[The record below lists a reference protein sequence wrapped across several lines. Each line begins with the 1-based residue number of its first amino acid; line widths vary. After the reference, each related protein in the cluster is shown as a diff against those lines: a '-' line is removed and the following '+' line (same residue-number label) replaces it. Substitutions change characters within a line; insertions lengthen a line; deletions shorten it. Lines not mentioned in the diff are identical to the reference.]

1 MAIKDELFQST
12 LENLYR
18 ILGLLKQPDKDKHVI
33 AAEGTI
39 DEAYQKLTGADAM
52 LFKSLGS
59 EELINVLSTNNLL
72 DREKAFV
79 LGVLFKTDSEL
90 QAAMG
95 NDAKSI
101 SLKIKALNLLI
112 EAALELD
119 VDNANPYIEELKEEL
134 SDYELSTKTKWRLFN
149 YDWVWDNFA
158 EAEDRLFS
166 LLEEF
171 GASAELELQA
181 KEFYANLREKER
193 EELELGNLP
202 YEELDEGQKAF
213 EERFLELKSG

>member
-33 AAEGTI
+33 AAEATI
-39 DEAYQKLTGADAM
+39 DEAYQKLTGAEAM

-59 EELINVLSTNNLL
+59 EELIDILSTNNML
-72 DREKAFV
+72 DREKAYV
-79 LGVLFKTDSEL
+79 LGVLFKADSEL
-90 QAAMG
+90 QAAMD
-95 NDAKSI
+95 NSKSVG
-101 SLKIKALNLLI
+101 LKIKALNLLI

-134 SDYELSTKTKWRLFN
+134 AGYKLSTKTKWRLFS
-149 YDWVWDNFA
+149 YDWVWGNFA

-166 LLEEF
+166 LLKEF
-171 GASAELELQA
+171 GASSEIELQA
-181 KEFYANLREKER
+181 KEFYKSLREKEK
-193 EELELGNLP
+193 EELEKGNLP

-213 EERFLELKSG
+213 EERFLELKVG

>member
-18 ILGLLKQPDKDKHVI
+18 ILGLLRQPDKDRHVI
-33 AAEGTI
+33 AAEKTI

-59 EELINVLSTNNLL
+59 EELIEILSTNNML
-72 DREKAFV
+72 DREKAYV
-79 LGVLFKTDSEL
+79 LGVLFKTDAEL

-95 NDAKSI
+95 NPKSI
-101 SLKIKALNLLI
+101 SLKKKALDLLL

-134 SDYELSTKTKWRLFN
+134 TDVDLSAKTKWRLFN
-149 YDWVWDNFA
+149 YDWVWGNFA
-158 EAEDRLFS
+158 EAEDRLFA

-171 GASAELELQA
+171 GPSPKIESQAEEFYQNLKEKDAKELE
-181 KEFYANLREKER
+181 N
-193 EELELGNLP
+193 GNLP
-202 YEELDEGQKAF
+202 FEELDEGQKAF
-213 EERFLELKSG
+213 EERLLELKSG

>member
-18 ILGLLKQPDKDKHVI
+18 ILGLLKQPDKDRHII
-33 AAEGTI
+33 AAEKTI
-39 DEAYQKLTGADAM
+39 DEAYQKFTGAEAI

-59 EELINVLSTNNLL
+59 EELIDILSTNDIL
-72 DREKAFV
+72 DREKAYV
-79 LGVLFKTDSEL
+79 LGVLFKADSEL
-90 QAAMG
+90 QAAMA
-95 NDAKSI
+95 NPKSI
-101 SLKIKALNLLI
+101 SLKFKALDLLI

-134 SDYELSTKTKWRLFN
+134 ADYELSTKSKWRLFN
-149 YDWVWDNFA
+149 YDWVWGNFA
-158 EAEDRLFS
+158 EAEDRLFG

-171 GASAELELQA
+171 GANSEIELQA
-181 KEFYANLREKER
+181 KEFYTDLREKEKQ
-193 EELELGNLP
+193 ELIKGNLP
-202 YEELDEGQKAF
+202 FEELDEGQKAF